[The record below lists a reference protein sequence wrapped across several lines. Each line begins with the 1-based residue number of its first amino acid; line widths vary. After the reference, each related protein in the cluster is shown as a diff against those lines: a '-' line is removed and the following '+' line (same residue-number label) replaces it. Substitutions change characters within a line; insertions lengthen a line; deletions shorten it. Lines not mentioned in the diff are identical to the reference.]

1 MGLPAAL
8 GKYFADAATSPRHGN
23 TTDPAGVSAP
33 VKLRLSRDVAI
44 DRLDK
49 AAAGVADAEDH
60 DDDLQAARAS
70 LARVFWD
77 YIDDPEVSTLAA
89 ATRQL
94 GPRTPR
100 ALVADGRRV
109 ARR

>member
-33 VKLRLSRDVAI
+33 VKLRLSRA
-44 DRLDK
+44 
-49 AAAGVADAEDH
+49 VADAVDH

-70 LARVFWD
+70 LARVFRD

>member
-33 VKLRLSRDVAI
+33 VKLRLSRA
-44 DRLDK
+44 
-49 AAAGVADAEDH
+49 VADAVDH

-70 LARVFWD
+70 LARVSGTT
-77 YIDDPEVSTLAA
+77 ST
-89 ATRQL
+89 TQKS
-94 GPRTPR
+94 
-100 ALVADGRRV
+100 
-109 ARR
+109 ARSPPPPAS